1 MSIVI
6 ICNYSDALMDN
17 VFSHACMPICSVV
30 LCLCEG
36 ILMQS
41 IKLYRIWVG
50 HDFWPSLSTL
60 IFESIAVE
68 IAIDYN
74 SIVMDLLN
82 MKSLYGMCIIMS
94 PMHTCLEIIFVA

>member
-1 MSIVI
+1 MH
-6 ICNYSDALMDN
+6 
-17 VFSHACMPICSVV
+17 F
-30 LCLCEG
+30 
-36 ILMQS
+36 

-50 HDFWPSLSTL
+50 RDLWPSLSTL

-82 MKSLYGMCIIMS
+82 MKSLYGMCIITS
-94 PMHTCLEIIFVA
+94 SMHTCRGIMFVA